1 MTRFYRARRI
11 AKVFICTN
19 DQGNANALTAT
30 AVNPVEQTLCPQ
42 ICYLWLYESPLQP
55 LLNT

>member
-11 AKVFICTN
+11 AKVFIYTN
-19 DQGNANALTAT
+19 DQSNANALTAT
-30 AVNPVEQTLCPQ
+30 AVNPAEQTLCPQ
-42 ICYLWLYESPLQP
+42 ICYFWLCESPLLP

>member
-11 AKVFICTN
+11 AKIFIYTN
-19 DQGNANALTAT
+19 DQSNANALTAT

-42 ICYLWLYESPLQP
+42 VCYLWLYESPYSP
-55 LLNT
+55 